1 MLSKIFFCKKD
12 TWFDSDV
19 EFLEWKNVHRNV
31 HLKEVFKW
39 LNELDKV
46 DGNSS
51 KTRDTSE
58 KGRRS

>member
-1 MLSKIFFCKKD
+1 MLSKIFFAKKD

-31 HLKEVFKW
+31 HLKDVFNW
-39 LNELDKV
+39 LNELDKP
-46 DGNSS
+46 DGNDSE
-51 KTRDTSE
+51 TRTSC

>member
-1 MLSKIFFCKKD
+1 M
-12 TWFDSDV
+12 

-31 HLKEVFKW
+31 HLKDVFKW